1 MSDDIDGV
9 YIDGHTTA
17 AAEIAAGTTSHDG
30 AKERGLHPR
39 DQDARIAWDCGYE
52 DAVCA
57 YRLGEDPAT
66 LAADGL
72 YDVST
77 MSVAHVI
84 EKLLDGTWG
93 LPTRPDP
100 RKAPR

>member
-57 YRLGEDPAT
+57 YRLGEDPAE
-66 LAADGL
+66 LARAGI
-72 YDVST
+72 YGVSAW
-77 MSVAHVI
+77 SAAKVI
-84 EKLLDGTWG
+84 SKLLDGSWG
-93 LPTRPDP
+93 LPTRADP

>member
-1 MSDDIDGV
+1 MSEEDMAYVGG
-9 YIDGHTTA
+9 YTA
-17 AAEIAAGTTSHDG
+17 AVAEIASGTATHDG
-30 AKERGLHPR
+30 AKERGWHPR
-39 DQDARIAWDCGYE
+39 DQDARIAWDRGYE

-57 YRLGEDPAT
+57 YRLGENPAA

-77 MSVAHVI
+77 MSAASVI